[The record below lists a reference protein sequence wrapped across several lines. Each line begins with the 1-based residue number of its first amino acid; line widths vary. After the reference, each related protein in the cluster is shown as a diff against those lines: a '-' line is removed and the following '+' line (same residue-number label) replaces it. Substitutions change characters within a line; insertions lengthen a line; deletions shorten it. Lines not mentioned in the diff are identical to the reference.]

1 MYKVEW
7 GQGYPFNN
15 RVTTLCPNK
24 MTGRAPAGCT
34 ITAMLQIMSS
44 HCYPTSYI
52 EILDLTRVELDWATY
67 ISYKRGLDFGRD
79 PAAENR
85 IARFTH
91 MLGINASIDYGC
103 NGSGAAVKNIKK
115 TFEGYGY
122 HTDGVMSYT
131 WDRVR
136 EDIDHGLPVFTA
148 ATPLSG
154 DRHAWVID
162 GYKYG
167 YYLTDVFM
175 DVYDANG
182 NLIRGYYLGVEHE
195 YHTLAHCNW
204 GWDGDGNGYFL
215 NDCYSPSGP
224 IIRDEETGSAPASS
238 RPYIKDFEIIKN
250 VHP

>member
-1 MYKVEW
+1 MDRLKKQLAMLRSIPAPAKF
-7 GQGYPFNN
+7 GGATGNFNAHMAAYPQVDWVAFAN
-15 RVTTLCPNK
+15 RFVNGVLRLDRSQVTT
-24 MTGRAPAGCT
+24 
-34 ITAMLQIMSS
+34 Q
-44 HCYPTSYI
+44 
-52 EILDLTRVELDWATY
+52 DV
-67 ISYKRGLDFGRD
+67 YKRQGLDFGRD

-175 DVYDANG
+175 DVYDAC
-182 NLIRGYYLGVEHE
+182 LLYTSFRLTVVDP
-195 YHTLAHCNW
+195 
-204 GWDGDGNGYFL
+204 DGAK
-215 NDCYSPSGP
+215 PV
-224 IIRDEETGSAPASS
+224 PAVN
-238 RPYIKDFEIIKN
+238 RLF
-250 VHP
+250 